1 MHETNSGLLRGEESQ
16 TGPGCPHIARLWG
29 SIAAFNNALPAQ
41 LKLPDQADGSD
52 APTAGKPPFRH
63 WLQAPNGAGLGFNG
77 EAVRYYWPQADK
89 NKTETNTSNKTRTKS
104 NNFWIRWEARGGF
117 TVFRRVGLSLVS
129 TRTEKLSFNESSVEH
144 MLKCL
149 VTGSRVKPEAIR
161 VRRFWFF

>member
-41 LKLPDQADGSD
+41 LKLPDQADGSN

-63 WLQAPNGAGLGFNG
+63 WLQAPNGAGLGF
-77 EAVRYYWPQADK
+77 
-89 NKTETNTSNKTRTKS
+89 KS